1 MSKQPKIRWQKSDS
15 QDLAKAVKNFN
26 AKIERV
32 AKKNPEIKNALPD
45 KVSVKQLKELIQ
57 TRRDLQREINS
68 LKRFSKRGSEEIIT
82 YGDYNVK
89 ITKWQKTEINRR
101 LGIINRRRK
110 QRLDFVESLELTQG
124 GQSLGYTK
132 RDIGMGKIERVELSP
147 MQGLTPGMNQ
157 RDISFKWKGILKE
170 SQSTFYTKK
179 DYQCRLNYIKG
190 LEENFNKDA
199 AEIKRAIMQMD
210 IGDFLKIFY
219 SEADANFEGL
229 YFPTDNQYQGYL
241 SKLKS
246 IWITNADKTLNSNLD
261 KIENIED

>member
-1 MSKQPKIRWQKSDS
+1 MSKQSKIRWQKSDS

-26 AKIERV
+26 AKIDRV

-45 KVSVKQLKELIQ
+45 KVTVKQLKELIQ

-89 ITKWQKTEINRR
+89 LTKWQKTEINRR

-110 QRLDFVESLELTQG
+110 QRKDFVESLELTQEG
-124 GQSLGYTK
+124 ESLGYTK
-132 RDIGMGKIERVELSP
+132 AAIGMGRIERIELEP

-157 RDISFKWKGILKE
+157 RDVSYKWQGILKE

-179 DYQCRLNYIKG
+179 DYQCRLNYVKG
-190 LEENFNKDA
+190 LEDNFNKDA
-199 AEIKRAIMQMD
+199 AEIKRAIMSMD

-219 SEADANFEGL
+219 AEADANFEGL
-229 YFPTDNQYQGYL
+229 YFPTDKQYQGYL
-241 SKLKS
+241 NKLKS
-246 IWITNADKTLNSNLD
+246 IWITNADKTLKSNSD
-261 KIENIED
+261 KIE

>member
-1 MSKQPKIRWQKSDS
+1 MSKQSKIRWQKSDS

-26 AKIERV
+26 AKIDRV
-32 AKKNPEIKNALPD
+32 AKKNPEMKNALPD

-57 TRRDLQREINS
+57 TRRDLQRELNS

-110 QRLDFVESLELTQG
+110 QRKEFVESLDVTQG
-124 GQSLGYTK
+124 GESLGYTK
-132 RDIGMGKIERVELSP
+132 GDIGMGRIERVELSP

-157 RDISFKWKGILKE
+157 RDIAFKWQGILKE
-170 SQSTFYTKK
+170 SQSTFYTEK
-179 DYQCRLNYIKG
+179 DYRCRENYIKG
-190 LEENFNKDA
+190 LEQNFNKDA
-199 AEIKRAIMQMD
+199 AELKKAIMSMD

-229 YFPTDNQYQGYL
+229 YFPTDKQYTGYL
-241 SKLKS
+241 NKLKS
-246 IWITNADKTLNSNLD
+246 IWITNADKTLNSNAD
-261 KIENIED
+261 KQEMI